1 VVFAV
6 LCLDQPLM
14 LDYLW
19 AGLYLVGAVHFIFR
33 S

>member
-1 VVFAV
+1 M
-6 LCLDQPLM
+6 DQPLM

-19 AGLYLVGAVHFIFR
+19 AGLYLMGAVHFIFR